1 MKAQQLSIIKC
12 DAQLSNSS
20 QGFLQIMNA
29 IMHSLKTKHLAKEA
43 IRCNHRHIIC
53 LCMGQSTSCEV

>member
-29 IMHSLKTKHLAKEA
+29 IMRGLKT
-43 IRCNHRHIIC
+43 
-53 LCMGQSTSCEV
+53 